1 MAHHLRNSKTM
12 MPAALALTFILAGC
26 SDFPSHS
33 GYRAYD
39 YGYPASYSETG
50 YVSFGNGSHVGGGGW
65 YDRTHWHN
73 GGNGFHTS
81 GGGAHGGERHHGGEG
96 RHDGGGHH
104 DGGHHGS
111 GHHDGNGHRDRADR
125 HH

>member
-39 YGYPASYSETG
+39 YGYPAPYSETG

-65 YDRTHWHN
+65 YDRSHWHN
-73 GGNGFHTS
+73 GGEGLPPP
-81 GGGAHGGERHHGGEG
+81 GGGAPGGGRNPGRGGGPARGGGERRGGP
-96 RHDGGGHH
+96 DGQVKPGG
-104 DGGHHGS
+104 
-111 GHHDGNGHRDRADR
+111 
-125 HH
+125 

>member
-1 MAHHLRNSKTM
+1 M

-26 SDFPSHS
+26 SDFASHS

-39 YGYPASYSETG
+39 YGYPAPYSETG

-65 YDRTHWHN
+65 YDRSHWHN
-73 GGNGFHTS
+73 GGNGFHTR